1 MLSIFKEHPLFR
13 KAVVLAILTIVIGGV
28 FTVIGV
34 GQIDQ
39 TKEHVA
45 KLQVKEHIGQEFF
58 LYEESMTKLYGFLYA
73 KDGVLAEEDFQTM
86 QNLGSGVFDAI
97 YYAEGGLIKFS
108 SENLVNPLESILP
121 SQEIDYYYQVLK
133 EGRVYVKEVGNQL
146 YFHQAFLQNDE
157 VVSILVYVLD
167 GKDKF
172 PYGQPL
178 EDAFYEVFLL
188 DEEGLS
194 FRDGVRDFQTTIH
207 VETQLMSLDFGL
219 IEVPRSNLYNLY
231 MMLMVVAFFLL
242 SGGLVLRYFY
252 LETVKSKKY
261 LKKLEEEA
269 RFDRVTGLANG
280 HQLYLDVEHLIE
292 EGRSFYFALGHL
304 NNIKHINDRFG
315 HHLGERLL
323 EKMAKLLLGVLPE
336 DFQLYR
342 LGGDEYVVL
351 GVDKKKNHFANTV
364 KRLLDV
370 YGEDILIDQFRMNLS
385 MTMGIAHYPSSGK
398 TVDQLIHNAH
408 MAMRDMLVQ
417 SQNTF
422 YFFEPSKYL
431 EQIETEDFDQYVKR
445 INLRSFELVLMP
457 VVETK
462 SNAIV
467 GFECLSRIYDD
478 FGVLMPTEKIIHSL
492 ERVGRIQELD
502 ELVFER
508 MLSVKQRFEEVYEE
522 EVVFSVNASAI
533 SFNEAYV
540 DKVIALKEKANIKG
554 VIVIELTESY
564 KVEDY
569 EYLIRLFKRL
579 NQVGIEVG
587 IDDFGSGYS
596 SIGYIAK
603 FPLYAIKVDKRFVRD
618 YKDSMFNQ
626 TLLKT
631 LISISDVLGCKLV
644 AEGVDTHE
652 TLAFLR
658 EHACPYYQGFLFHKG
673 VKEEGALNLYKKH
686 RRVKDL

>member
-1 MLSIFKEHPLFR
+1 LYSILKEHPLFR
-13 KAVVLAILTIVIGGV
+13 KALALAILTILIGGV

-39 TKEHVA
+39 TKEDVA
-45 KLQVKEHIGQEFF
+45 KLQVKEDIRQEFF
-58 LYEESMTKLYGFLYA
+58 LYEESMTKVYGFLYA
-73 KDGVLAEEDFQTM
+73 NDGVLNGEDFQAM
-86 QNLGSGVFDAI
+86 LRLESGVFDGI
-97 YYAEGGLIKFS
+97 YYVEGGLVKFS
-108 SENLVNPLESILP
+108 SEDLDHPLESILP
-121 SQEIDYYYQVLK
+121 SEDIDHYYQVLI
-133 EGRVYVKEVGNQL
+133 EGQVYVKEEGDQL
-146 YFHQAFLQNDE
+146 HFHQAFLQNE
-157 VVSILVYVLD
+157 QVVSIVVYTLD
-167 GKDKF
+167 GGESL
-172 PYGQPL
+172 YGQPM
-178 EDAFYEVFLL
+178 EDAFYEVYLL
-188 DEEGLS
+188 DAEGRS
-194 FRDGVRDFQTTIH
+194 FKDGWRDFQSEIH
-207 VETQLMSLDFGL
+207 VETELMSLNFGL
-219 IEVPRSNLYNLY
+219 IEVPRSNLYNLF
-231 MMLMVVAFFLL
+231 MTLMVVAFFLL

-269 RFDRVTGLANG
+269 RFDRVTGLANA
-280 HQLYLDVEHLIE
+280 HQLYLDVEDLI
-292 EGRSFYFALGHL
+292 GQRRPFYFALGHL

-336 DFQLYR
+336 DFQLYH

-351 GVDKKKNHFANTV
+351 GVDKKKSHFANTI
-364 KRLLDV
+364 KRLLEV

-508 MLSVKQRFEEVYEE
+508 MLSLKQRFEEVYEE
-522 EVVFSVNASAI
+522 DVVFSVNASAI

-554 VIVIELTESY
+554 IIVIELTESY